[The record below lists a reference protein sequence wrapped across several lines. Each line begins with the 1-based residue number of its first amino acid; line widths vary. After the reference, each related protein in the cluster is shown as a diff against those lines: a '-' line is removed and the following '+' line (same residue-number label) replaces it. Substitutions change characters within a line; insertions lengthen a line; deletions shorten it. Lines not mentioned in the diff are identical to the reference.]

1 LHLELWRQPSRHDG
15 RPRDAGTK
23 SASRF
28 VSLRSL
34 GTRLSQSAS
43 IMENR
48 MKGYFFISVFLM
60 AMASAFANGPAA
72 PAASAPQAGA
82 QTASKT
88 PANTKTPVQLADSTP
103 KGQLKDPYSDKD
115 AAVVAAGKQLFE
127 GTACA
132 GCHGGGGG
140 GDMCPPLTNGVW
152 IYGGDNDT
160 LFRLVTYGSKVLQS
174 KGYTRQAQENVVAP
188 MPAMGEI
195 VKTADDLWK
204 ILTFVRSRYDGPPE
218 CKYGCKGS

>member
-1 LHLELWRQPSRHDG
+1 
-15 RPRDAGTK
+15 
-23 SASRF
+23 
-28 VSLRSL
+28 
-34 GTRLSQSAS
+34 
-43 IMENR
+43 MENR

-60 AMASAFANGPAA
+60 AIASAFANGPAA

-88 PANTKTPVQLADSTP
+88 TANTKTPVQLADSTP

-115 AAVVAAGKQLFE
+115 AAVVAAGKQLYE
-127 GTACA
+127 GTACS

-218 CKYGCKGS
+218 CKYGCKGN